1 MDKIIYTRGTYSRE
15 AQKIEIT
22 VTENLDIHD
31 FKTICKRLACAL
43 GYSSTSVEEAFG
55 GNTSPESQAATPP
68 KQILKG

>member
-1 MDKIIYTRGTYSRE
+1 MDKIIYTRGTYSTE
-15 AQKIEIT
+15 AQKIEMD

-43 GYSSTSVEEAFG
+43 GYNSKSVDDAFDNTRQGKTST
-55 GNTSPESQAATPP
+55 NII